1 MNNNSQK
8 TGGNK
13 NVNNYDRWYDNAAVW
28 QYSSKSQ
35 HCCFFSLVDA
45 SGLPSGEP
53 QQRPDNPLKVPVGML
68 IRGGRPLDLV
78 STIIVELLSLFSLR
92 VFFLI
97 CTLCF
102 LVVKYIQRDF
112 TVFWDKIF
120 AFDKRQ
126 TENVGGWHAGVSW
139 IQTRDVVVFIVQVV
153 TTRPR

>member
-13 NVNNYDRWYDNAAVW
+13 NVNNYDRSYDNAAVC

-68 IRGGRPLDLV
+68 IKGGRPLDLV

-92 VFFLI
+92 VFFLNMYLMFS
-97 CTLCF
+97 CCKVYSERFYSF
-102 LVVKYIQRDF
+102 L
-112 TVFWDKIF
+112 
-120 AFDKRQ
+120 
-126 TENVGGWHAGVSW
+126 G
-139 IQTRDVVVFIVQVV
+139 
-153 TTRPR
+153 